1 MSKVEVRSGQVGR
14 SCRLVKGDVIVKGAC
29 VLPGFQAD
37 AGSPC
42 YHTPSILHVILHSPP
57 AHQIFQIAIHDHAMA
72 KVTAA
77 NTTAT
82 KQIWRHANPRDCLQR
97 RFGRRTTL
105 DLRGRGGGPGA
116 SLSLYRD
123 SRLKMYGS
131 GPGLEPRS
139 GGVTMRVNT
148 GGPDETLA
156 MSPLSRSRSILV
168 LLEKKVG

>member
-1 MSKVEVRSGQVGR
+1 MPMANV
-14 SCRLVKGDVIVKGAC
+14 
-29 VLPGFQAD
+29 
-37 AGSPC
+37 
-42 YHTPSILHVILHSPP
+42 TP
-57 AHQIFQIAIHDHAMA
+57 AI
-72 KVTAA
+72 
-77 NTTAT
+77 TTAT
-82 KQIWRHANPRDCLQR
+82 KQIWRHASPRDWLQR
-97 RFGRRTTL
+97 RLRRKTTL

-123 SRLKMYGS
+123 SRSKMYGS
-131 GPGLEPRS
+131 GPGVEPRS